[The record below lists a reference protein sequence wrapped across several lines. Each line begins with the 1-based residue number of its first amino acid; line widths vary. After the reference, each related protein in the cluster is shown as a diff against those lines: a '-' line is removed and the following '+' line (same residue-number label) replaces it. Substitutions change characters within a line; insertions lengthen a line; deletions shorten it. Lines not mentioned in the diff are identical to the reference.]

1 MQSPTSQIGFV
12 NQLAMR
18 LKEFGVIHLTTDD
31 EPTPSRRFIPI
42 EGKELLN
49 FTSSSYLA
57 LETDERLKRAA
68 IEAIENYGIQFYCS
82 RAYMSLHHYEELENL
97 LEQIFG
103 NPVVVA
109 TSTTS
114 AHLSTLPT
122 VVDSK
127 DAIILDHQVHTSVQ
141 MASKLVKTSG
151 VHVEMIR
158 HNRMDYLENRVKKLS
173 TTHEKIWYMADGVY
187 SMYGDLAPIKD
198 LHDLMDKYEQLHL
211 YIDDAHGMSWAGKNG
226 AGSVLAQAPF
236 HPKMILMT
244 SMGKAFG
251 AQGGVAVFHDREQ
264 RNLVRNCGSTLIFTG
279 PLQPPSL
286 GAAVASAKIHLSDE
300 MTCMQQAQRQRI
312 DYFTSKA
319 ISLGLPIVSGGESPV
334 FYIGMGKPEVA
345 IRLCQRMKD
354 IGFFTCIAT
363 YPSVPY
369 NRAGLRL
376 MPTLYHSFEDID
388 LLLNTLSE
396 ELPVVLEQENC
407 SIEQIYQ
414 AFEIE
419 PAAVVA

>member
-1 MQSPTSQIGFV
+1 
-12 NQLAMR
+12 
-18 LKEFGVIHLTTDD
+18 
-31 EPTPSRRFIPI
+31 
-42 EGKELLN
+42 
-49 FTSSSYLA
+49 
-57 LETDERLKRAA
+57 
-68 IEAIENYGIQFYCS
+68 
-82 RAYMSLHHYEELENL
+82 
-97 LEQIFG
+97 
-103 NPVVVA
+103 
-109 TSTTS
+109 
-114 AHLSTLPT
+114 
-122 VVDSK
+122 
-127 DAIILDHQVHTSVQ
+127 
-141 MASKLVKTSG
+141 
-151 VHVEMIR
+151 
-158 HNRMDYLENRVKKLS
+158 
-173 TTHEKIWYMADGVY
+173 
-187 SMYGDLAPIKD
+187 
-198 LHDLMDKYEQLHL
+198 
-211 YIDDAHGMSWAGKNG
+211 
-226 AGSVLAQAPF
+226 
-236 HPKMILMT
+236 MT

-419 PAAVVA
+419 SAAVVA